1 MTEKEPIKTGAG
13 VQDLVDR
20 IRDQG
25 ILAANEKASKIL
37 RDAEAKSAKMLA
49 DAKVQVERL
58 RETTRIEIESN
69 HAAALEA
76 LKLSAR
82 DAMLQLKS
90 KVSSEF
96 EVFVQRLVTSATR
109 DEEFIKSIVLVL
121 AGHVQ
126 EDLIGDKEIQIIIS
140 ESILTGQTHEKLGER
155 AKETIL
161 SLSSEMLRAG
171 VELVP
176 SSEIEGGAN
185 VRLVKDKLEI
195 DLSDK
200 AIARLLY
207 QRILPRFQSIL
218 EGSEKAPCRNPI
230 LHWPPVFPICPRSS
244 GLSGLRLRVC
254 GWSSVSTFW
263 NLTTPGNWL

>member
-1 MTEKEPIKTGAG
+1 MTEQALNKTDSG
-13 VQDLVDR
+13 VQNLVDR

-25 ILAANEKASKIL
+25 ILAANEKANKIV

-49 DAKVQVERL
+49 DAKLEIEKL
-58 RETTRIEIESN
+58 RETARLEIEAN

-82 DAMLQLKS
+82 DAVLQLKA

-109 DEEFIKSIVLVL
+109 DEQFIKVIVLVL

-126 EDLIGDKEIQIIIS
+126 EELIGDKDIQILIS
-140 ESILTGQTHEKLGER
+140 ELILTGKSNEELGER
-155 AKETIL
+155 GKQTIL
-161 SLSSEMLRAG
+161 SLSSEMLREG
-171 VELVP
+171 VELIP
-176 SSEIEGGAN
+176 SSDIQGGAN

-200 AIARLLY
+200 AIASLLY
-207 QRILPRFQSIL
+207 QRIMPRFQAIL
-218 EGSEKAPCRNPI
+218 EGYE
-230 LHWPPVFPICPRSS
+230 
-244 GLSGLRLRVC
+244 
-254 GWSSVSTFW
+254 
-263 NLTTPGNWL
+263 

>member
-1 MTEKEPIKTGAG
+1 MTEQEQSKTGAG

-25 ILAANEKASKIL
+25 VLAATEKANKII

-49 DAKVQVERL
+49 DTKREVEQL
-58 RETTRIEIESN
+58 RENARIEIEAN

-82 DAMLQLKS
+82 DTMLQLKA

-109 DEEFIKSIVLVL
+109 DKQFIKAIVLVL
-121 AGHVQ
+121 ASHV
-126 EDLIGDKEIQIIIS
+126 EKELIGDKEIQILIS
-140 ESILTGQTHEKLGER
+140 ESILTGQPNEKLGEHT
-155 AKETIL
+155 KQIIL
-161 SLSSEMLRAG
+161 GLSSEMLREG
-171 VELVP
+171 VELIP
-176 SSEIEGGAN
+176 SSEIEGGAS

-200 AIARLLY
+200 AISRLLY
-207 QRILPRFQSIL
+207 QRILPRFQAIL
-218 EGSEKAPCRNPI
+218 EGSE
-230 LHWPPVFPICPRSS
+230 
-244 GLSGLRLRVC
+244 
-254 GWSSVSTFW
+254 
-263 NLTTPGNWL
+263 

>member
-1 MTEKEPIKTGAG
+1 MTEQERSKAGTGTG
-13 VQDLVDR
+13 VQNLVDR

-25 ILAANEKASKIL
+25 VLAATEKANKII

-49 DAKVQVERL
+49 DAKREVEQL
-58 RETTRIEIESN
+58 REDARIEIEAN

-82 DAMLQLKS
+82 DTVLQLKS
-90 KVSSEF
+90 KVSAAF

-109 DEEFIKSIVLVL
+109 DEKFIKSIVLVL
-121 AGHVQ
+121 ANHVQ
-126 EDLIGDKEIQIIIS
+126 KDLIGDKEIQILIS
-140 ESILTGQTHEKLGER
+140 ESILTGQPNEKLEDR
-155 AKETIL
+155 TKQIIL
-161 SLSSEMLRAG
+161 GLSSEMLREG

-176 SSEIEGGAN
+176 SSDIEGGAR

-200 AIARLLY
+200 AISKLLY

-218 EGSEKAPCRNPI
+218 EGSE
-230 LHWPPVFPICPRSS
+230 
-244 GLSGLRLRVC
+244 
-254 GWSSVSTFW
+254 
-263 NLTTPGNWL
+263 

>member
-1 MTEKEPIKTGAG
+1 MTEQEQIKTGAG
-13 VQDLVDR
+13 VQNLVDR

-49 DAKVQVERL
+49 DAKQEVEHL
-58 RETTRIEIESN
+58 RETTRIEIEAN

-82 DAMLQLKS
+82 DAMLQLKA

-109 DEEFIKSIVLVL
+109 DEQFIKTIVLVL

-126 EDLIGDKEIQIIIS
+126 EELIGDKEIQILIS
-140 ESILTGQTHEKLGER
+140 DLILTGKPNETLGER
-155 AKETIL
+155 GKQTIL
-161 SLSSEMLRAG
+161 ELSSEMLREG
-171 VELVP
+171 VELIP
-176 SSEIEGGAN
+176 SSDIQGGAN
-185 VRLVKDKLEI
+185 VRLVKEKLEI

-200 AIARLLY
+200 AISRLLY
-207 QRILPRFQSIL
+207 QRMMPRFQAIL
-218 EGSEKAPCRNPI
+218 DGGE
-230 LHWPPVFPICPRSS
+230 
-244 GLSGLRLRVC
+244 
-254 GWSSVSTFW
+254 
-263 NLTTPGNWL
+263 

>member
-1 MTEKEPIKTGAG
+1 MTEQALNKTDSG
-13 VQDLVDR
+13 VQNLVDR

-25 ILAANEKASKIL
+25 ILAANEKANKIV

-49 DAKVQVERL
+49 DAKLEIEKL
-58 RETTRIEIESN
+58 RETARLEIEAN

-82 DAMLQLKS
+82 DAMLQLKA

-109 DEEFIKSIVLVL
+109 DEQFIKTIVLVL

-126 EDLIGDKEIQIIIS
+126 EELIGDKDIQILIS
-140 ESILTGQTHEKLGER
+140 ELILTGKSNEELGER
-155 AKETIL
+155 GKQTIL
-161 SLSSEMLRAG
+161 SLSSEMLREG
-171 VELVP
+171 VELIP
-176 SSEIEGGAN
+176 SSDIQGGAN

-200 AIARLLY
+200 AIASLLY
-207 QRILPRFQSIL
+207 QRIMPRFQAIL
-218 EGSEKAPCRNPI
+218 EGYE
-230 LHWPPVFPICPRSS
+230 
-244 GLSGLRLRVC
+244 
-254 GWSSVSTFW
+254 
-263 NLTTPGNWL
+263 

>member
-1 MTEKEPIKTGAG
+1 MTEQEQIKTGAG
-13 VQDLVDR
+13 VQNLVDR

-49 DAKVQVERL
+49 DAKQEVEHL
-58 RETTRIEIESN
+58 RETTRIEIEAN

-82 DAMLQLKS
+82 DAMLQLKA

-109 DEEFIKSIVLVL
+109 DEQFIKTIVLVL

-126 EDLIGDKEIQIIIS
+126 EELIGDKEIQILIS
-140 ESILTGQTHEKLGER
+140 DLILTGKPNETLGER
-155 AKETIL
+155 GKQTIL
-161 SLSSEMLRAG
+161 ELSSEMLREG
-171 VELVP
+171 VELIP
-176 SSEIEGGAN
+176 SSDIEGGAN

-200 AIARLLY
+200 AISKLLY
-207 QRILPRFQSIL
+207 QRMMPRFQAIL
-218 EGSEKAPCRNPI
+218 DGGE
-230 LHWPPVFPICPRSS
+230 
-244 GLSGLRLRVC
+244 
-254 GWSSVSTFW
+254 
-263 NLTTPGNWL
+263 